1 MVNLRTLFRHYRQ
14 LAVIASLVFTTLV
27 CTGLLVLRIAYSH
40 RATYLWLMWNLFLAW
55 LPTIGALI
63 AYNVYKTQSWLKW
76 LVASLCSLVWLIFF
90 PNALYLVTDLIHLH
104 PQSDAPFWF
113 DLILLVAFAWTGF
126 FLGLVSLSLMQEV
139 VRKVAGTITSWLFAL
154 GVLGLSSFGIY
165 LGRFLRWNSW
175 DVFLNPLRL
184 LGDVAEQVRHP
195 LAHSQTLVF
204 SMLFAFFFVAMYL
217 TLMALMH
224 FRHEAQEG

>member
-1 MVNLRTLFRHYRQ
+1 MVNLRTFFRHYRQ
-14 LAVIASLVFTTLV
+14 LAVIASLVFATFV
-27 CTGLLVLRIAYSH
+27 CIGLLVLRVAYSH
-40 RATYLWLMWNLFLAW
+40 RSTYSWLMWNLFLAW
-55 LPTIGALI
+55 LPAFSALV
-63 AYNVYKTQSWLKW
+63 AYNVYKKQSWLKW
-76 LVASLCSLVWLIFF
+76 LVTPGCALVWLVFF

-175 DVFLNPLRL
+175 DLFFNPLRL

-195 LAHSQTLVF
+195 LAHFQTLVF
-204 SMLFAFFFVAMYL
+204 SSLFAFVFVAMYL
-217 TLMALMH
+217 TLIAVTH
-224 FRHEAQEG
+224 FQHEAQES